1 MRRTFALLLLTTSC
15 VAMVARRG
23 GAGDNVDVH
32 GYVLG
37 HFAHLVPAL
46 EPCSVEASEFL
57 VSEGRFRLD
66 VNAWWESIEAEV
78 RIRGDLVADS
88 ASDSFNVDLREAYF
102 DYATGDF
109 DFRVGRQVA
118 TWGVGDLLFIN
129 DVFPKDW
136 VSFFVGRPMEYLK
149 LGVEGVRTRYSSRP
163 VNAELIVLTNF
174 TPDDI
179 PTAPI
184 FCVYDPY
191 AEVAL
196 RDEQRP
202 ASTYENA
209 ELALRLYRRVG
220 NFDASAY
227 FYRGF
232 WRSPSFSPDSLP
244 SPASLTTFYPRL
256 SIYGVSAQGR
266 ALSGVLSL
274 ETGYYDSRDDH
285 DGNDPS
291 VPNSE
296 WRFLVGYQKQLWK
309 DANVGV
315 QYYGEVME
323 GYSDY
328 LTTLPPS
335 VPPQAEYRDMVTLR
349 FEQLLHH
356 QQWRL
361 SIFAFIGLTD
371 EDYLIRPLVTHR
383 LSDDLLLALGA
394 NLFGG
399 EKDATFLGQLDGN
412 DNLYLSVRFDF

>member
-1 MRRTFALLLLTTSC
+1 MRKTAVLLLLTASWLVTD
-15 VAMVARRG
+15 ARRG
-23 GAGDNVDVH
+23 HSGENVEVH

-37 HFAHLVPAL
+37 HFAHLVPAP
-46 EPCSVEASEFL
+46 EPCGVTSSEFL
-57 VSEGRFRLD
+57 VSEGRFRLE

-78 RIRGDLVADS
+78 LIRGDLVADS
-88 ASDSFNVDLREAYF
+88 VTNSFDVDLREAYF
-102 DYATGDF
+102 DYTTGDF
-109 DFRVGRQVA
+109 DFRIGRQIA

-149 LGVEGVRTRYSSRP
+149 LGVDGVRTRYSSRA

-179 PTAPI
+179 PTAPL
-184 FCVYDPY
+184 FCVYDPV

-202 ASTYENA
+202 ASTYQNA

-232 WRSPSFSPDSLP
+232 WRTPSFSLDSLP
-244 SPASLTTFYPRL
+244 SPTSLTVFYPRL
-256 SIYGVSAQGR
+256 SVYGVSAQGR
-266 ALSGVLSL
+266 ALTGVLSL

-285 DGNDPS
+285 DGNDPTI
-291 VPNSE
+291 PNSQ
-296 WRFLVGYQKQLWK
+296 WRFLFGYQKQLWR

-323 GYSDY
+323 DYSNY
-328 LTTLPPS
+328 LMTLPPS
-335 VPPQAEYRDMVTLR
+335 VPSQAEYRDIVTLR
-349 FEQLLHH
+349 FEQLLRH

-361 SIFAFIGLTD
+361 SFFVFRGLTD
-371 EDYLIRPLVTHR
+371 DDYLIRPLVTHR
-383 LSDDLLLALGA
+383 VSDNLLVTLGA

-399 EKDATFLGQLDGN
+399 EEDTTFLGQLDRN
-412 DNLYLSVRFDF
+412 YNLYLSVRFDF